1 VQRSAL
7 PELLEEHPMLNFS
20 RLTGAAAA
28 LAMIMSPQPGLA
40 QGVAEYEVTV
50 TNITRGQTFTPIA
63 ILTHAPSIRLFRLGA
78 PAIPQPETLAEE
90 GDVAPL
96 VTLAQAFP
104 SVVFDVETSGAP
116 PAGFTAP
123 GTAKTLRVQAPIGAQ
138 LTLAAMLIPTNDAF
152 VALNGVDLPRGF
164 DPVTFDAIAYDS
176 GTEVN
181 DELCAS
187 IPGPNFVE
195 CGGPGGG
202 GAPAA
207 GAEGYVHV
215 HAGMHG
221 IGDMDVAQRDWRNPT
236 ARVMVRRVR

>member
-1 VQRSAL
+1 MTTTRHL
-7 PELLEEHPMLNFS
+7 
-20 RLTGAAAA
+20 AATTAA
-28 LAMIMSPQPGLA
+28 LFLLCASAPALA
-40 QGVAEYEVTV
+40 QIGAEYEITI
-50 TNITRGQTFTPIA
+50 TNATRGQTFTPFA
-63 ILTHAPSIRLFRLGA
+63 VLTHVPGVRLFRLGD
-78 PAIPQPETLAEE
+78 PAVSVLETLAEE

-96 VTLAQAFP
+96 VTLARTFP
-104 SVVFDVETSGAP
+104 TAVFDVQTTGAP
-116 PAGFTAP
+116 PAGFTLPGASKTVRVAAP
-123 GTAKTLRVQAPIGAQ
+123 VGAQ
-138 LTLAAMLIPTNDAF
+138 LTLVAMLIPTNDAF

-164 DPVTFDAIAYDS
+164 DPATFDAVAYDS

-221 IGDMDVAQRDWRNPT
+221 IGNFTAAQRDWRNPT
-236 ARVMVRRVR
+236 ARVVVRRIR

>member
-1 VQRSAL
+1 
-7 PELLEEHPMLNFS
+7 MLNCS
-20 RLTGAAAA
+20 RLTRAAAVLA
-28 LAMIMSPQPGLA
+28 LLMSPLPARAQGLA
-40 QGVAEYEVTV
+40 VYDVTV
-50 TNITRGQTFTPIA
+50 TNVTRGQTFTPIA
-63 ILTHAPSIRLFRLGA
+63 VITHAPGIRLFTLGA
-78 PAIPQPETLAEE
+78 PAVPELETLAEE

-96 VTLAQAFP
+96 VTLARAFP
-104 SVVFDVETSGAP
+104 SVVYGVETTGAP
-116 PAGFTAP
+116 PVGFTAP
-123 GTAKTLRVQAPIGAQ
+123 GTAKTVRIQARIGAQ

-152 VALNGVDLPRGF
+152 VALNGVDLPRTF
-164 DPVTFDAIAYDS
+164 EPVTFDALAYDS

-221 IGDMDVAQRDWRNPT
+221 IGDMNVAQRDWRNPT
-236 ARVMVRRVR
+236 ARVMVRRVQ